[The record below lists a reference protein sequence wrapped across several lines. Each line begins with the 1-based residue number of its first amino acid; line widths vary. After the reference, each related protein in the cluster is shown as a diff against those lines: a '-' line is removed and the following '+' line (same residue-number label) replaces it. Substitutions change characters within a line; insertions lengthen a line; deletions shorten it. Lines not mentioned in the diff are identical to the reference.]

1 MSHHRHYEE
10 NGVQTIENSD
20 KNEHPFF
27 KGNDLLYLSLVI
39 PLLSEQG
46 RQLISFLV
54 NFGNPNPIRNFP
66 DPLSLLK
73 QMPSKLENNN
83 VKDLLLTIVSLM
95 SNPENKSGFNP
106 SLLSSLLANMAAKK
120 EESQ

>member
-66 DPLSLLK
+66 DPFSLLK

>member
-106 SLLSSLLANMAAKK
+106 SMLSSLLANMAAKK